1 MNMRLEGQP
10 DRSQPAAPIPWGQG
24 VAVPDLH
31 PTFEKMVQRLERRLP
46 LDQADREALL
56 GLPNNVKTMPANAH
70 VVRDGE
76 VPNYVTL
83 MLSGFACRYKL
94 TGEGGRQILSFHCA
108 AEFLDLQNS
117 FLGVA
122 DHSVQML
129 TEGEVALI
137 PLGVMGELALTRPG
151 IARALWID
159 TLIDASIF
167 REWVVNV
174 GRRDSR
180 ARVAHLLC
188 EFSLRLEASGLAKDH
203 RYELPMTQ
211 EQLADAV
218 GLTSVHVNRVLKQL
232 AEEGLIRRDRRSIA
246 ILDWNRMRR
255 AGDFNERYLHHDAMG
270 SREEAA

>member
-1 MNMRLEGQP
+1 M
-10 DRSQPAAPIPWGQG
+10 
-24 VAVPDLH
+24 H
-31 PTFEKMVQRLERRLP
+31 PTFQKMVQRLGRRSP
-46 LDQADREALL
+46 LAPADREALL
-56 GLPNNVKTMPANAH
+56 GLPHNVRKLPAGTH
-70 VVRDGE
+70 IVRDGDA
-76 VPNYVTL
+76 PDYCTL
-83 MLSGFACRYKL
+83 LLGGFAYRYKL
-94 TGEGGRQILSFHCA
+94 TGDGGRQILSFHCA
-108 AEFLDLQNS
+108 SEFLDLQNS

-129 TEGEVALI
+129 TEGDLALV
-137 PLGVMGELALTRPG
+137 PVGLLHDLALTRPAVG
-151 IARALWID
+151 RALWID

-188 EFSLRLEASGLAKDH
+188 EFSLRLEAAGLASNH

-232 AEEGLIRRDRRSIA
+232 GAEGLISRDRRSIV
-246 ILDWNRMRR
+246 IVDWKRMRE

-270 SREEAA
+270 ARDEAA